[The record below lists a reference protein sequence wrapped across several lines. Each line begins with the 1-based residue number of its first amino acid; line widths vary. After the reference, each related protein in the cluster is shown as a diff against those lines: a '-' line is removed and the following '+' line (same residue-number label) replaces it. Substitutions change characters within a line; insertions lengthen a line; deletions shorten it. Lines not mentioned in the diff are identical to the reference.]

1 MMKSNLLA
9 LILTFVASLVWLR
22 VNDYIAHRGWVSSH
36 LSRKFIHMGTGPV
49 FVLCWL
55 LFNDAPSA
63 RYLATLVPAMITAQF
78 ALVGF
83 GIIQDEGSVKGMSR
97 SGDPREILRGPL
109 YYGIVFV
116 LVTLLYWRQSPIGI
130 TALMLMCGG
139 DGLAEIFGRTWG
151 KTALPWAKGKT
162 WIGSLGMF
170 IGGWIF
176 AVAVIA
182 AYVAAGRFA
191 APFSGYL
198 PPVTLIAL
206 AGTAVESLPFKDIDN
221 FTVTVAA
228 ILLGHLLF

>member
-1 MMKSNLLA
+1 MLKSNFLA
-9 LILTFVASLVWLR
+9 LVLTLAASLTWLR
-22 VNDYIAHRGWVSSH
+22 ANDFLAHRGWVSSR

-63 RYLATLVPAMITAQF
+63 RYLAALVPAMITVQF

-83 GIIQDEGSVKGMSR
+83 GIIKDEGSVKGMSR

-116 LVTLLYWRQSPIGI
+116 LVTLLYWRQTPIGI

-151 KTALPWAKGKT
+151 KTNLPWAKSKT

-170 IGGWIF
+170 IGGWVF
-176 AVAVIA
+176 AFAVIA
-182 AYVAAGRFA
+182 AYVSAGRFCFTAIQLSA
-191 APFSGYL
+191 AGQSDRSGRD
-198 PPVTLIAL
+198 
-206 AGTAVESLPFKDIDN
+206 G
-221 FTVTVAA
+221 
-228 ILLGHLLF
+228 G